1 MSFIALVGALATILG
16 GGFGTL
22 RLLVGKRTSLN
33 LAEQL
38 ALSWLLGTGVIS
50 LLVWLL
56 GFFFRGWFLPT
67 LVASV
72 SATLAIVTWRSI
84 GRSAFSFQSFRK
96 MGRIDLLLAAVLA
109 LEVAVIFYLSYVH
122 TLGWDGLQNWEIKA
136 RYAYA
141 NAGVI
146 PGSYLRDAGRGFT
159 HPEYPL
165 AIPFTELWVYFWL
178 GDTNQ
183 FWTKTLFPLF
193 YSAGVVLLVAVSARF
208 TGKSWPGLVTS
219 ILLFFIPQV
228 STEGGSAIV
237 GYADFPLSVFYLA
250 TIGYLVC
257 AARSDDAGYFRVYC
271 ACLALLPWVKCEG
284 AILWLVAALC
294 GAALILK
301 RKKSAMCLLALIP
314 GLVVIIAW
322 RFYLSGMHAVS
333 SSDFGPVTLVTLRSN
348 IHRLGPI
355 ISMLFSE
362 FTRLETWS
370 LFWLLVA
377 VGSTLYFWCY
387 RDLRS
392 LVLAIAV
399 AGPISIYSFTYIF
412 SSWPDY
418 LSHVGLSI
426 SRLLMHVTPLFCL
439 ILSGA
444 LVPRST
450 VLPLAQSPSQPA
462 EVTTPPEPK

>member
-1 MSFIALVGALATILG
+1 MNFLALLGALATLFAA
-16 GGFGTL
+16 GFGTL
-22 RLLVGKRTSLN
+22 RLLVPKQTRLN
-33 LAEQL
+33 FAEQL

-50 LLVWLL
+50 LWVWLL
-56 GFFFRGWFLPT
+56 GFFFGGWVLPA
-67 LVASV
+67 LVAIASTV
-72 SATLAIVTWRSI
+72 LAVVGWQR
-84 GRSAFSFQSFRK
+84 
-96 MGRIDLLLAAVLA
+96 MGRIALPVHSLRRMGRTDLLLAAVLA

-146 PGSYLRDAGRGFT
+146 PGDYLRDAGRGFT

-183 FWTKTLFPLF
+183 FWTKTVFPLF
-193 YSAGVVLLVAVSARF
+193 YGAGVVLLVAISTRL
-208 TGKSWPGLVTS
+208 TGKSWPGLITS
-219 ILLFFIPQV
+219 ILLFFVPQI
-228 STEGGSAIV
+228 STEGGSAVV

-250 TIGYLVC
+250 TIGYLLC
-257 AARSDDAGYFRVYC
+257 AVGSDHAAYFRIYG
-271 ACLALLPWVKCEG
+271 ACLTLLPWVKSEG

-294 GAALILK
+294 GVLLILMK
-301 RKKSAMCLLALIP
+301 KKSARCLLALAP
-314 GLVVIIAW
+314 GLAVIVGW
-322 RFYLSGMHAVS
+322 RFYLGAMHAVS
-333 SSDFGPVTLVTLRSN
+333 SSDFTPVTLTTLLSN

-355 ISMLFSE
+355 MSMLFSE

-377 VGSTLYFWCY
+377 VAGTLHFCRH

-392 LVLAIAV
+392 VVLAIAFL
-399 AGPISIYSFTYIF
+399 GPISIYSFAYIF

-418 LSHVGLSI
+418 ISHVGLSI
-426 SRLLMHVTPLFCL
+426 SRLLMHIAPLCCL

-444 LVPRST
+444 LVRRSI
-450 VLPLAQSPSQPA
+450 VVRIAQSPA
-462 EVTTPPEPK
+462 TC